1 MLATSMKAPTLK
13 ALVVG
18 DNRKKRER
26 KAVDLLCHRS
36 SVIVLEVVEKNL
48 SAGQK

>member
-1 MLATSMKAPTLK
+1 MKAPTLK

-26 KAVDLLCHRS
+26 KVEGLLCHR
-36 SVIVLEVVEKNL
+36 L
-48 SAGQK
+48 SDLVSLWGQKGLAVQK